1 MRWRRSRGWHSAGYT
16 AGAPGALV
24 PFFLLGNEAPHPTQG
39 SQVRD
44 VESPEP
50 EPGVQSLVWE
60 DPLQEGMA
68 IVSSIPAWRGP
79 WPEEPGRLQS
89 IGMQRVEHNRVT
101 QPASD
106 KVTTRGR
113 ERA

>member
-1 MRWRRSRGWHSAGYT
+1 MRILR
-16 AGAPGALV
+16 APGCRDWFRTNFIKYSSKVTKMDFPGGASSKE
-24 PFFLLGNEAPHPTQG
+24 PTCQSRRQKKHWFHP
-39 SQVRD
+39 R
-44 VESPEP
+44 
-50 EPGVQSLVWE
+50 E